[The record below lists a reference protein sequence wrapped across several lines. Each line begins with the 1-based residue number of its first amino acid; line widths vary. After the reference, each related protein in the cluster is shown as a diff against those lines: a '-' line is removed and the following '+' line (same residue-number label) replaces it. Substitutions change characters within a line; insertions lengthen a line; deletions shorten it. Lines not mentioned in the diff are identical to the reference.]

1 MMTVLVMAGGRGR
14 RLKAKVEK
22 PLLDLCGK
30 PLICWVLDALK
41 KSLHIGSIIVVTSIY
56 TPETSKVVR
65 RLGFKVLEAPGKG
78 YLADIHYAVKKLRL
92 RGPVMVTSADLP
104 LLKSKTVSLI
114 IERFMESSKP
124 ALSVMVPLSLCTKLG
139 FNSDLTLNINGKTV
153 VPAGINILTAEMIDL
168 EEIPEE
174 KLILELEELA
184 VNINTMEDLKN
195 AERALYKALRTG
207 Q

>member
-1 MMTVLVMAGGRGR
+1 MTALVMAGGRGR

-41 KSLHIGSIIVVTSIY
+41 KSLHIGSIVVVTSIY
-56 TPETSKVVR
+56 TPETSKVVG

-92 RGPVMVTSADLP
+92 KGPVMVTSADLP

-114 IERFMESSKP
+114 IEHFMESGKP
-124 ALSVMVPLSLCTKLG
+124 ALSVMVPLSRCTKLG
-139 FNSDLTLNINGKTV
+139 FNPDLTLNINGKTV